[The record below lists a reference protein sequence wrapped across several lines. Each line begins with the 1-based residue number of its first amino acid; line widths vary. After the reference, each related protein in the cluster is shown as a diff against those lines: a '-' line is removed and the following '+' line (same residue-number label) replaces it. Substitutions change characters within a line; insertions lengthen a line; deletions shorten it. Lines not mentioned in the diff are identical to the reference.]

1 MAYFPY
7 TKKIDFPFVSKENHF
22 EGTHHYAMNGTIKN
36 VGLKIIYS
44 MKSNFILLKTYSVL
58 ACHFFFLLF
67 P

>member
-22 EGTHHYAMNGTIKN
+22 EGIHHYVMNCTIKN
-36 VGLKIIYS
+36 FGLKSIYS
-44 MKSNFILLKTYSVL
+44 MQSNFILLKIYSVL
-58 ACHFFFLLF
+58 ECHFFLLF